1 LIKFRTTINQ
11 VEISKGDL
19 VMMIF
24 QALRKYAVFNGR
36 AARSEYWLFVLLTI
50 VITNVGHVISPLL
63 GGIIGLGLVI
73 PSIAVAVRRM
83 HDIGKSGW
91 YYLFILIPIVG
102 FIIIL
107 VWFCKKGTEGENDY
121 GPDPLSEKSNSIPE
135 VDDSSSN

>member
-1 LIKFRTTINQ
+1 
-11 VEISKGDL
+11 
-19 VMMIF
+19 MIF

-50 VITNVGHVISPLL
+50 VITNVGHVISPQL
-63 GGIIGLGLVI
+63 GGIIGLGLFI

-91 YYLFILIPIVG
+91 SYLFILIPIVG

-121 GPDPLSEKSNSIPE
+121 GPDPLSEESNSIPE